1 MNEARLQEMLDRQ
14 AISDTVIRYAT
25 GIDMRQWDVYRSCF
39 CDRVDIDFTSFS
51 GGRPVTV
58 SADDWVL
65 QVRST
70 LSGFAATQHMST
82 NHVISVSGD
91 EATCV
96 SYMQAQHYLP
106 NDKGGSTLTL
116 GGYYTNSLVR
126 IDEGWKIR
134 RCQLSVTWTTGNRHI
149 FELAKDR
156 FNRGIA
162 G

>member
-1 MNEARLQEMLDRQ
+1 MNEAKLQNLLDRQ

-25 GIDMRQWDVYRSCF
+25 GIDMRQWDVYRACF
-39 CDRVDIDFTSFS
+39 CDEIEIDFTSF
-51 GGRPVTV
+51 GGGAPVTV

-82 NHVISVSGD
+82 NHVISVGGD

-106 NDKGGSTLTL
+106 NDKGDGTLTL
-116 GGYYTNSLVR
+116 GGFYTNSLVR
-126 IDEGWKIR
+126 IDGGWKIC
-134 RCQLSVTWTTGNRHI
+134 RCQLTVTWTTGNRHI
-149 FELAKDR
+149 FDLAKER
-156 FNRGIA
+156 VARGIA